1 MWDLFASS
9 LSNIADKLA
18 EGIHKNKCKDFN
30 CNNCNVYLAIK
41 ISQKSLMRFK
51 NTFKFFNDINKSILL
66 LRKGVYPNEV
76 IDSLGRFNE
85 KTLPEKEEFYS
96 NLTMENIRD
105 SEFVKIL
112 KYKIWV
118 KIKICILKTTR

>member
-18 EGIHKNKCKDFN
+18 KGVHKNKCKDFN
-30 CNNCNVYLAIK
+30 CNNCNAYLAIK

-105 SEFVKIL
+105 SEFVNIL

-118 KIKICILKTTR
+118 KIKICILKTKR

>member
-1 MWDLFASS
+1 
-9 LSNIADKLA
+9 
-18 EGIHKNKCKDFN
+18 
-30 CNNCNVYLAIK
+30 
-41 ISQKSLMRFK
+41 MRFK
-51 NTFKFFNDINKSILL
+51 NTYKLFNDINKSILL

-76 IDSLGRFNE
+76 IDSSGRFNE

-96 NLTMENIRD
+96 NLTMENITD

-118 KIKICILKTTR
+118 KIKICILKATR

>member
-1 MWDLFASS
+1 
-9 LSNIADKLA
+9 
-18 EGIHKNKCKDFN
+18 
-30 CNNCNVYLAIK
+30 
-41 ISQKSLMRFK
+41 MRFK

-76 IDSLGRFNE
+76 MDSLGRFNE

>member
-1 MWDLFASS
+1 
-9 LSNIADKLA
+9 
-18 EGIHKNKCKDFN
+18 
-30 CNNCNVYLAIK
+30 
-41 ISQKSLMRFK
+41 MRFK

-76 IDSLGRFNE
+76 IDSSGRFNE

-96 NLTMENIRD
+96 NLTMENITD

>member
-1 MWDLFASS
+1 
-9 LSNIADKLA
+9 
-18 EGIHKNKCKDFN
+18 
-30 CNNCNVYLAIK
+30 
-41 ISQKSLMRFK
+41 MRFK

-76 IDSLGRFNE
+76 IDSSGRFNE